1 MTPQQ
6 YKKQIQKARISKNK
20 AYKKH
25 LQKLPSKPFFKEREA
40 LNSVRISN
48 RSGSHVNCF
57 RYFKNNT
64 KEHEIKKFEIYM
76 GLIDL
81 GHNLLVEPIFK
92 NGLRADI
99 LDLTDNT
106 CYEIVNSEKEESL
119 VKKEKNYPFPIEIV
133 RITPPP

>member
-6 YKKQIQKARISKNK
+6 YKKQIQKASISKNK

-25 LQKLPSKPFFKEREA
+25 LQNLPSKPFFKEREA
-40 LNSVRISN
+40 LNSIRISN

-57 RYFKNNT
+57 RYHKNNT
-64 KEHEIKKFEIYM
+64 KLHEIKKFEIYM

-81 GHNLLVEPIFK
+81 GHNLIVEPIFE
-92 NGLRADI
+92 NGMRADI

-106 CYEIVNSEKEESL
+106 CYEIVNSETEASL
-119 VKKEKNYPFPIEIV
+119 VKKEKHYPFPIEVIKV
-133 RITPPP
+133 DK